1 MSKIKT
7 GIVRF
12 KTEVHEKKLDL
23 FEKLSQGQHPE
34 ALFITCSDS
43 RIDPNLLVQTEPGE
57 LFIIRNAGN
66 IVPPH
71 TNVTGGVTASIEYAV
86 AVLNV
91 KHIIICGHSG
101 CGAMAGVMN
110 PESVAMLPHVSLWLS
125 FASAAKEIVLER
137 HAGKSDAFI
146 LDRLV
151 EENVLMQRQHIATH
165 PRVAAKMA
173 TNRIEVHAW
182 CYDIGSGEVRA
193 YDDDKKCFVPVE
205 DLYQTEARAF
215 VEENKGS
222 CAH

>member
-1 MSKIKT
+1 MSKIKS

-12 KTEVHEKKLDL
+12 KSEVHAQKRDL

-71 TNVTGGVTASIEYAV
+71 NNQTGGVTASIEYAV

-101 CGAMAGVMN
+101 CGAMEGVMN
-110 PESVAMLPHVSLWLS
+110 PESVVGLPHVSQWLS
-125 FASAAKEIVLER
+125 FSAAAKQIVLER
-137 HAGKSDAFI
+137 YPDETEAFL

-165 PRVAAKMA
+165 PQVAARMA
-173 TNRIEVHAW
+173 TARIEVHAW

-193 YDDDKKCFVPVE
+193 YDEYKKTFVPVE
-205 DLYQTEARAF
+205 ELYQEEAVKL
-215 VEENKGS
+215 VEANHQH